1 MRSLAIV
8 GVGLIG
14 GSLGLALR
22 KAGFQGQI
30 LGVSSERSLAAA
42 IARGAI
48 DSGATLEEASGTADV
63 LYLAQPISGIL
74 STIDRLAPL
83 LRPGPLVTDAGS
95 TKVEIV
101 ARARTALGADRFLGG
116 HPMAGKAARG
126 VEEADPDLFRNRVYV
141 CTPAEGQAAPHA
153 GEFLDWLRRCGASI
167 VTMSPEEHDRTVA
180 VTSHLPQLL
189 STALARVVAGEVAPD
204 RFAISGPGLQ
214 DMTRLALSSWDV
226 WGDILSTNRVEVD
239 HALNVY
245 IDKLTEMRDTL
256 RSQALDV
263 DFRIAAHMAGLL
275 RR

>member
-1 MRSLAIV
+1 MQSLAIV

-22 KAGFQGQI
+22 KAGFHGQV
-30 LGVSSERSLAAA
+30 LGVSSDRSISTA
-42 IARGAI
+42 IARGAV
-48 DSGATLEEASGTADV
+48 DSGATLEDAAALADV

-74 STIDRLAPL
+74 STIDRLASL
-83 LRPGPLVTDAGS
+83 LRPGTLVTDAGS

-101 ARARTALGADRFLGG
+101 ARARTALGANQFLGG

-141 CTPAEGQAAPHA
+141 CTPGAGQTASHAE
-153 GEFLDWLRRCGASI
+153 EFLEWLRRCGASI

-204 RFAISGPGLQ
+204 RFSISGPGLQ

-226 WGDILSTNRVEVD
+226 WGDILSTNRSEVD
-239 HALNVY
+239 HALSVY

-263 DFRIAAHMAGLL
+263 DFRIAADMAGLL